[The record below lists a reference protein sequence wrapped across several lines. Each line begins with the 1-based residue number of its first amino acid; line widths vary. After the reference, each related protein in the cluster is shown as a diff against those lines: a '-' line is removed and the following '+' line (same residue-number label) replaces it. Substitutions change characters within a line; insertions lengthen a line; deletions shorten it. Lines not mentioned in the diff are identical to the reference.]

1 MEPPNSPI
9 IPNPTPQSLARS
21 NNSKLQLLSSNL
33 SEIHSYSQ
41 QIQRKKEKIKK
52 VSQEIQSLT
61 TALHISKVQRDIN
74 IGQNYIK
81 SKQKQ
86 DKQLSETKS
95 NLEQLL
101 IHTKEEFARLSIQ
114 VQEYEDMIQTQLQSC
129 KLYDQQIQ
137 KLTSELDSIKYITP
151 PPPPAPP
158 AARVALNNSFT
169 SHQPIQ
175 LNARKAGNRRS
186 ESFGGFK

>member
-1 MEPPNSPI
+1 METPNSAKLS
-9 IPNPTPQSLARS
+9 NPRPTSSTSPK
-21 NNSKLQLLSSNL
+21 NSRLLLLSSNL
-33 SEIHSYSQ
+33 SEIHSYLQ
-41 QIQRKKEKIKK
+41 KIQRKKQKIQK

-61 TALHISKVQRDIN
+61 SSLHISKVQRDIN

-101 IHTKEEFARLSIQ
+101 IHTKEECARLTIQ
-114 VQEYEDMIQTQLQSC
+114 VQEYEDNIQVQLQNC
-129 KLYDQQIQ
+129 KHYDQQIQ

-151 PPPPAPP
+151 PAPLP
-158 AARVALNNSFT
+158 VPTVTLNNSFT

-175 LNARKAGNRRS
+175 LNARKVGNRRS